1 MKLMI
6 KKATVLLL
14 AVSMLVSI
22 TGCNKTEYVE
32 SDRVIEAADL
42 VDLLS
47 DANTVVI
54 DARSAK
60 DYRAGHLQG
69 AINLSAN
76 DLTLS
81 EPFGGILAD
90 AETVEAVL
98 GAKGISN
105 DSNVFIYDD
114 SLGVY
119 ASRIWWVMTLYGHEN
134 VKVVNGGATAIVE
147 AFGKDMLT
155 ASETTLEETTYT
167 ASALDTSTY
176 ASINDVQAMI
186 DGDLE
191 GCLVDVR
198 SQSEYDEGYIP
209 TAVLYPHS
217 KNVYTDGTFKSTR
230 DTYLD
235 YNDLGVSKDETII
248 LYCKSSFRA
257 TQAAIVLLE
266 AGYEDVRIYDGAY
279 LEWTYEGKPVESNL
293 GGLAPSAQDAS

>member
-6 KKATVLLL
+6 KKAIILLM
-14 AVSMLVSI
+14 AALVI
-22 TGCNKTEYVE
+22 LTGCNQTEYVE
-32 SDRVIEAADL
+32 SNRIIEAADL
-42 VDLLS
+42 VDLFS

-60 DYRAGHLQG
+60 DYREGHLDG

-76 DLTLS
+76 DLTVG

-90 AETVEAVL
+90 AETVAAVL
-98 GAKGISN
+98 GANGISN

-119 ASRIWWVMTLYGHEN
+119 ASRIWWVMTVYGHDN
-134 VKVVNGGATAIVE
+134 VKVVNGGASAIVK
-147 AFGKDMLT
+147 AFGKDQMT
-155 ASETTLEETTYT
+155 ASETTLEATTYTTKALDETTY
-167 ASALDTSTY
+167 ASMD
-176 ASINDVQAMI
+176 DVQAMI
-186 DGDLE
+186 DGNLE
-191 GCLVDVR
+191 GCLIDVR

-209 TAVLYPHS
+209 TAILYPHS

-257 TQAAIVLLE
+257 TQTAIVLLE

-279 LEWTYEGKPVESNL
+279 LEWTFEGKPVENNL
-293 GGLAPSAQDAS
+293 GGVAPSAQDAS